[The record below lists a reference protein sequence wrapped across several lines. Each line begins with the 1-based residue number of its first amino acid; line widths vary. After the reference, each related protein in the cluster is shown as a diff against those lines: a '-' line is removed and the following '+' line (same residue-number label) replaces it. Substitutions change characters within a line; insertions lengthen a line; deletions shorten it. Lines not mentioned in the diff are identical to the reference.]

1 MEGKRGERSR
11 GARAMSWIEYHL
23 TGPAGSLPTLQH
35 RKTPQYGGQ
44 LLLPVW
50 PWHGSIRDATLLLA
64 SPFPLPLPPSSPSHF
79 LTLPQK
85 INKKHSHHLC
95 RVTTTSIAYH
105 AQHRLYTAH
114 TDTHRHLG
122 QTHTSNM
129 TNPHW
134 WALCAFI
141 LTIKCVSGW
150 VSVCLSCVCIFF
162 FEVWYFYTCIL
173 KRKIINVIILRH
185 TKTVSHAH
193 GYPCYTQSHRLAHNT
208 IVLQMQWNFT
218 PCQLHLFS
226 QSWAWRSGWQGGN
239 GGRGHGG

>member
-141 LTIKCVSGW
+141 LTIKRVSGW

-162 FEVWYFYTCIL
+162 FRGLILLHLHFKKKNNKCNNPATHKDSQPCTWVSMLYPVTQTC
-173 KRKIINVIILRH
+173 
-185 TKTVSHAH
+185 
-193 GYPCYTQSHRLAHNT
+193 TQHYCSADAVEFHPMPASSLFTELGVALRLA
-208 IVLQMQWNFT
+208 
-218 PCQLHLFS
+218 
-226 QSWAWRSGWQGGN
+226 GW
-239 GGRGHGG
+239 